1 MVGEALMIGQVVDK
15 YLAMVCGSQLVVW
28 DQHERIRLEEML
40 GSRLTPGHRPSLR
53 TETKY

>member
-1 MVGEALMIGQVVDK
+1 MVGEALLIGQVEDK